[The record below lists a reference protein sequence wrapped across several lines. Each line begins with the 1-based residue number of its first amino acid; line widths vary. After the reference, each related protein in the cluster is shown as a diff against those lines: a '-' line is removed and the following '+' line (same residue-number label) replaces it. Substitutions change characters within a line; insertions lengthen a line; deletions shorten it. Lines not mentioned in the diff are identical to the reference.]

1 MSFVKAAKTPQ
12 EIEPIAAVIA
22 LQRGRKPSCQLD
34 RRGHRRFSTPWGE
47 VSRDGLGLT
56 DRGWREERWR

>member
-1 MSFVKAAKTPQ
+1 MVSFVKAAKTPQ

-34 RRGHRRFSTPWGE
+34 RRFSTPWGE